1 MYKPRPYQQEA
12 IDSILNWIKKSTEPC
27 LMEGSTGCGKSIIIA
42 QLAKWIE
49 ENTGKKV
56 LCLAPKA
63 ELTEQN
69 HEKYTS
75 YDMPAS
81 IYAASIEKSLRHNV
95 VFGMPQTVKNSIR
108 RFSEGDFAAV
118 IIDECHAITP
128 TIKAIIEEMKAGNPN
143 LRVIGLSAT
152 PYRMSSGYIY
162 AYDENGDPVP
172 SDQTNDP
179 YFHSMVYRITAPFL
193 IEQGFLTRPHA
204 DPNHL
209 ASYDTSAIKRHSQ
222 SEYEKAFEGKG
233 RKTAAIIADV
243 VGHARERMAV
253 MIFAATIRHAKE
265 CMESLPPE
273 MARMVTGETPKA
285 ERKQIVAD
293 FKAMRFKYLV
303 NVAVYTTGF
312 DVPHVDLIAILRP
325 TESASLLQQIIG
337 RGMRLHPDKQ
347 DCLILDYAE
356 NIERHQLE
364 SDLFTPQ
371 IKARSTKKGEPVA
384 VKCPLCSS
392 TNEFTKRKTDDG
404 DDLLMDDEGYQ
415 LDLAGNRIEIEG
427 QFLPGHYGR
436 RCFGFQMMPN
446 GKADR
451 CEHRWAVK
459 LCPTCQHE
467 NDITARDCENCNEEL
482 IDPNT
487 KLNEQF
493 HRMKAD
499 PLQVSTDEVREFT
512 MSKWKSKAGNMTIKA
527 SYKTDYA
534 SFDVWYNPESRA
546 GRIRN
551 LYEDFS
557 RAYYNGKIAPDLDTF
572 MQYKEKGMPPKTI
585 TYQKQKGKQYWN
597 VYAHN
602 KPIDKEPEL

>member
-1 MYKPRPYQQEA
+1 MYKPRPYQQDA
-12 IDSILNWIKKSTEPC
+12 IDAILNWIKESIEPC
-27 LMEGSTGCGKSIIIA
+27 LIEAATGSGKSIIVA
-42 QLAKWIE
+42 LVAKWIE

-75 YDMPAS
+75 YDTPAS
-81 IYAASIEKSLRHNV
+81 IYAASIEKSLRHSV
-95 VFGMPQTVKNSIR
+95 VFGMPQTVKNSIK
-108 RFSEGDFAAV
+108 RFSNGDFAAV
-118 IIDECHAITP
+118 IVDECHAITP
-128 TIKAIIEEMKAGNPN
+128 TIKKIIEEMKTGNPN

-152 PYRMSSGYIY
+152 PYRMNDGYIY
-162 AYDENGDPVP
+162 AYDEEGNPVP
-172 SDQTNDP
+172 EDQTNEP
-179 YFHSMVYRITAPFL
+179 YFHSLVYRITAPFL
-193 IEQGFLTRPHA
+193 IGRGFLTRPHA
-204 DPNHL
+204 DPNHS
-209 ASYDTSAIKRHSQ
+209 ASYDTSTIKRHSQ

-243 VGHARERMAV
+243 VEHARNRMSV
-253 MIFAATIRHAKE
+253 MVFAATIRHAKE
-265 CMESLPPE
+265 CMESLPPS
-273 MARMVTGETPKA
+273 MTRLVTGETPKA

-293 FKAMRFKYLV
+293 FKAMKFKYLV

-312 DVPHVDLIAILRP
+312 DVPSVDLIAILRP

-337 RGMRLHPDKQ
+337 RGMRLHQDKQ
-347 DCLILDYAE
+347 DCLVLDYAD

-364 SDLFTPQ
+364 SDLFSPQ
-371 IKARSTKKGEPVA
+371 IKARSSKKGEPIEIR
-384 VKCPLCSS
+384 CPLCSS
-392 TNEFTKRKTDDG
+392 INQFTKRKSEDG
-404 DDLLMDDEGYQ
+404 DDLQMDDEGYQ

-436 RCFGFQMMPN
+436 RCFGFQMMPS
-446 GKADR
+446 GKAER
-451 CEHRWAVK
+451 CEHRWSIK

-467 NDITARDCENCNEEL
+467 NDITARDCESCGEEL

-487 KLNEQF
+487 KLSEQF
-493 HRMKAD
+493 HRMKAN
-499 PLQVSTDEVREFT
+499 PLQVITDEVREFS
-512 MSKWKSKAGNMTIKA
+512 MQKWQSKAGNMTIKV

-546 GRIRN
+546 GRIRK

-557 RAYYNGKIAPDLDTF
+557 RAYYNGKIAPDVDTF
-572 MQYKEKGMPPKTI
+572 MQYKEKGTPPKTI